1 MLKSI
6 VIESLVTSQKVA
18 VLEDSKLSELLI
30 EDNLNCKTVSNIY
43 RGVVKKALKGIEAY
57 FVDIGTEKLGYL
69 SMKSNESIKCGQDI
83 LVQVNKEA
91 IGTKGAKLNTE
102 ISFAGRHLVYIP
114 SNNRLTM
121 SNKIKSEKE
130 RFRIKKIVQ
139 DIDEE
144 FTGIIRTEAV
154 GCSKEEI
161 EKDIADLK
169 AKYNYVLKEFKLGM
183 GPKLLYK
190 DLDFASKYVKDNVN
204 DNVDKIVVNNNDK
217 YEELKAILS
226 IVNKEYKDKLVLE
239 NNKDVFD
246 LHSVQTQIDKCLSR
260 KVWLKSGGYL
270 IIDKTEAL
278 TVIDVNTG
286 KFTGNSNLD
295 ETVYKTNLE
304 AAVEVARLL
313 RIRDMAGI
321 IIVDFIDMQKNEYKK
336 NLLEILNK
344 ETLKDKRKINVMGM
358 TKLGLVEIARR
369 REKDSIDSY
378 YLKEC
383 DICKSG
389 ESIKSIKRLIDEIE
403 KEVMRVR
410 EHTSYDNIEIQLNEK
425 VVDDINKNY
434 KSKIDSISGKY
445 NIKIDLSKKTEIGHE
460 KMNIIFNS

>member
-1 MLKSI
+1 MKSI
-6 VIESLVTSQKVA
+6 VVESLVTSQKVA
-18 VLEDSKLSELLI
+18 VLEDGKLSELLI
-30 EDNLNCKTVSNIY
+30 EDSVNNKTVSNVY

-69 SMKSNESIKCGQDI
+69 SMKNNEYIKCGNDV

-102 ISFAGRHLVYIP
+102 ISFAGRYLVYIP
-114 SNNRLTM
+114 SNDRLTI
-121 SNKIKSEKE
+121 SNKITSEKE

-139 DIDEE
+139 GVDRE
-144 FTGIIRTEAV
+144 FTGIIRTEAI
-154 GCSKEEI
+154 GCTKEEI
-161 EKDIADLK
+161 EKDVIELK
-169 AKYNYVLKEFKLGM
+169 EKYEEVLKEFKLGI
-183 GPKLLYK
+183 GPKVLYK
-190 DLDFASKYVKDNVN
+190 DLDFASKYIKDKVN
-204 DNVDKIVVNNNDK
+204 DEVDKIIVNNTEK
-217 YEELKAILS
+217 YDDLKKILMNIS
-226 IVNKEYKDKLVLE
+226 KAYKDKLVLE

-246 LHSVQTQIDKCLSR
+246 LYSVQSQIDKCLSR

-286 KFTGNSNLD
+286 KYTGNSKLE

-304 AAVEVARLL
+304 AATEIAKLL

-321 IIVDFIDMQKNEYKK
+321 IIVDFIDMQKKEYKN
-336 NLLEILNK
+336 NLLELLNK
-344 ETLKDKRKINVMGM
+344 EILKDKRKVNVMGI

-378 YLKEC
+378 YLQDC
-383 DICKSG
+383 YSCSRG
-389 ESIKSIKRLIDEIE
+389 ESVKSINRLIDEIE
-403 KEVMRVR
+403 KEIMRVK
-410 EHTSYDNIEIQLNEK
+410 EHTSYKAVSIELNDK
-425 VVDDINKNY
+425 VIDDINDNY
-434 KSKIDSISGKY
+434 KEKIAAISRKY
-445 NIKIDLSKKTEIGHE
+445 KVKIGLSKKTEIEHE

>member
-1 MLKSI
+1 MKSI

-18 VLEDSKLSELLI
+18 VLEDGKLSELFI
-30 EDNLNCKTVSNIY
+30 EDSSNIKTVSNIY

-57 FVDIGTEKLGYL
+57 FVDIGTDKLAYL
-69 SMKSNESIKCGQDI
+69 SMKSNESVKCGQDI
-83 LVQVNKEA
+83 LVQINKEA

-102 ISFAGRHLVYIP
+102 ISFAGRYLVFIP
-114 SNNRLTM
+114 SNDRLTI

-139 DIDEE
+139 DIDKN

-154 GCSKEEI
+154 GCSREEL
-161 EKDIADLK
+161 EKDIENLK
-169 AKYNYVLKEFKLGM
+169 HKHEYVLREFKLGI

-204 DNVDKIVVNNNDK
+204 DSVEKIIVNNKEK
-217 YEELKAILS
+217 YEELKVILLN
-226 IVNKEYKDKLVLE
+226 INKDYKSKLILE

-246 LHSVQTQIDKCLSR
+246 LYSVQSQIDKCLSR

-286 KFTGNSNLD
+286 KFTGNSNLE

-304 AAVEVARLL
+304 AALEISRLL

-336 NLLEILNK
+336 NLIDNLNK
-344 ETLKDKRKINVMGM
+344 ETSKDKRKTNVMGI

-378 YLKEC
+378 YLKSC
-383 DICKSG
+383 YTCKNG
-389 ESIKSIKRLIDEIE
+389 ESIKSINRLIDEIE
-403 KEVMRVR
+403 KEVMRVK
-410 EHTSYDNIEIQLNEK
+410 EHTSYNQVEIELNDK
-425 VVDDINKNY
+425 VFEDINKNH
-434 KSKIDSISGKY
+434 KQKIDSISRKY
-445 NIKIDLSKKTEIGHE
+445 NIKICLSKKTEIDHE